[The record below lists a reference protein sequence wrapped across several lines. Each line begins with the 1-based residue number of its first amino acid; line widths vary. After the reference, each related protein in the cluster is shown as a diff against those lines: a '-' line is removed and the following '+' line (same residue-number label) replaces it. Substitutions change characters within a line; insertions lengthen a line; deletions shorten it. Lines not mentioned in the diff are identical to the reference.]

1 MTSVGWP
8 GFRRHPPSPG
18 PLLQFIH
25 SPHSWQGRTQVM
37 LWPAGSRG
45 LPQSKPGTAL
55 LPLGQHAD
63 FPSTSGL
70 RKLPAACLYASA
82 GEVPYLIGEQPAL
95 GYPACP
101 GTGHQR
107 SGGRMR
113 SSPPHPHRGPHLH
126 PAILVLSP
134 AGKTLSPAPREEDRV
149 PREMSRW
156 PAASLPALR
165 SSSVLREPCV
175 SGGVGW

>member
-1 MTSVGWP
+1 MYTQP
-8 GFRRHPPSPG
+8 
-18 PLLQFIH
+18 PLL
-25 SPHSWQGRTQVM
+25 
-37 LWPAGSRG
+37 AGPNPG
-45 LPQSKPGTAL
+45 NAVACWIPGAPSKQARNRP
-55 LPLGQHAD
+55 PLGQRVV

-70 RKLPAACLYASA
+70 RKLPAASLSDASA

-107 SGGRMR
+107 SGGRVR
-113 SSPPHPHRGPHLH
+113 SSPPHPPRGPHLH
-126 PAILVLSP
+126 PAIL
-134 AGKTLSPAPREEDRV
+134 ALSPAPSEEDRV

-156 PAASLPALR
+156 PAASSPVLR